1 MARWRIRQERRG
13 SGGFLSPPG
22 HPTLTYTVEEYAP
35 NQHGDNVRSSGS
47 LEWAA
52 REEYVPAAIR
62 ARARAILN
70 RYTPPEPPSED
81 WLAHV
86 YAYFRGTYSP
96 DGTTRN
102 VSEAWYAHE
111 HPDEELPPPERSLAV
126 LKIRDYYPG
135 HAPRLDLLD
144 QSGGYGTRPCDKCGR
159 TVQYEARL
167 DGWAPF
173 NGPPLCDDGGP
184 HVTRRAATVGA

>member
-1 MARWRIRQERRG
+1 MARWRIKQNRHG

-22 HPTLTYTVEEYAP
+22 HPALTYTVEEYAP
-35 NQHGDNVRSSGS
+35 NQYGDNVQSSGS

-52 REEYVPAAIR
+52 GADYVPVAIR
-62 ARARAILN
+62 ARARGILA

-86 YAYFRGTYSP
+86 YSYFRNCYSP
-96 DGTTRN
+96 DGVNRN
-102 VSEAWYAHE
+102 AG
-111 HPDEELPPPERSLAV
+111 DCLIITDGTGDPERSLAV
-126 LKIRDYYPG
+126 LMVRTFYPG

-144 QSGGYGTRPCDKCGR
+144 QSGGYGTRECLGCG
-159 TVQYEARL
+159 TSVQYEARL

-173 NGPPLCDDGGP
+173 EGRPLCDDGQP
-184 HVTRRAATVGA
+184 HRTAKPAPVGA